1 MNKYDWWIIA
11 FLVFLFAAAVYLA
24 KSTIDEFVDNIK
36 NTDELS
42 AQVFV
47 LRLDSAR
54 QANKIILLEKQLDV
68 CKKFKEQK

>member
-11 FLVFLFAAAVYLA
+11 FLVSLFAAAVYLA
-24 KSTIDEFVDNIK
+24 KSTVDNIK
-36 NTDELS
+36 DTDELS